1 MKEDSSTVICA
12 ARKEALPTMCARRSR
27 EDLRS
32 HIGTAQQFLTNV
44 RMEIK
49 SSFLVY
55 FCTYSFVAISK
66 TCLSLWVAIRW
77 DDRTCI
83 LNRPL
88 SGT

>member
-12 ARKEALPTMCARRSR
+12 ARKEALPTMCARRST

-55 FCTYSFVAISK
+55 FPYELQLDEMIEHVF
-66 TCLSLWVAIRW
+66 
-77 DDRTCI
+77 
-83 LNRPL
+83 
-88 SGT
+88 

>member
-12 ARKEALPTMCARRSR
+12 ARKEALPTMCARRST

-55 FCTYSFVAISK
+55 FCIGHLHVLTYSFVANSG
-66 TCLSLWVAIRW
+66 
-77 DDRTCI
+77 RTA
-83 LNRPL
+83 
-88 SGT
+88 